1 MVAFF
6 IRKKTKKKKSRI
18 FSSSHLKRLMLKN
31 SECSRKKKGMF
42 LSFPNSLCYVSVS
55 LLIRQV
61 RMLSAGEEEGASPV
75 VSLFFNLTPT
85 FQNLSLHYCVSR
97 NLQTKHLRMIQLTNF
112 SLFSELVT
120 KKSQNAVFWLQTFFF
135 FSRTT
140 ASYSFRN
147 PVFAFQINCSC
158 HRVTGRTGLAG
169 SFLPVPFTNPTER
182 AAALQACPEEAQVT
196 VVFLLL
202 PSSKMGIVGTSAK
215 EAV

>member
-1 MVAFF
+1 MKCSLWNHDLYGLWCCALWVAFLVAFF

-135 FSRTT
+135 FQGQPPLTHFVT
-140 ASYSFRN
+140 LCLHFRSIA
-147 PVFAFQINCSC
+147 P
-158 HRVTGRTGLAG
+158 VTGWPAGLD
-169 SFLPVPFTNPTER
+169 
-182 AAALQACPEEAQVT
+182 
-196 VVFLLL
+196 
-202 PSSKMGIVGTSAK
+202 
-215 EAV
+215 